1 MIPLSPQRLAEVV
14 GGVLHLPDEGAGG
27 RPEERS
33 GSGEVTGPA
42 ATDSR
47 EVVPGGLFVAR
58 AGSVADGHDFVAAAH
73 AAGAAASLVAR
84 PVRDAGGALL
94 GPQVVVADVQA
105 AFEALARRA
114 VDVLRSRGAVVVGV
128 TGSAGKTTT
137 KDLLAALL
145 AELGPTTATPRSYNG
160 EVGLPLTVLSADER
174 TRHLVLEM
182 GARGVGHVAAL
193 CRVAPPDVAVVLNV
207 GSAHVGEFGSLDAV
221 ERAKGELPEA
231 VGEGGAV
238 VLDVDDERVA
248 RMAARTRGRVL
259 AVRAG
264 GSDAGAAVWAQDVDL
279 DAGGRAV
286 FRLRSRLG
294 TGSASGTGSGQGS
307 APGEDAR
314 AEPQEAR
321 VALRL
326 VGEHHVSNAVAA
338 AAVALHLGLPLDR
351 VASVLSTTAAAS
363 RFRME
368 VTERSDGVTVVNDA
382 YNANPESVRAALKAL
397 VALRRGPDG
406 RERRTWAVLGE
417 MLELG
422 TASTTEHDL
431 VGRLAVRLNVS
442 HLVAVGAGAR
452 AVHSGAQ
459 HEGSWG
465 DEAVHVE
472 DAREALALLRAQL
485 RPGDVVLVKSSNAA
499 GLRALGEQLVA
510 DAPPAADPSAANPS
524 AADPSARG
532 AATTGEQEGAAC

>member
-14 GGVLHLPDEGAGG
+14 GGELRLPAHGPEGASADGW
-27 RPEERS
+27 PDVS
-33 GSGEVTGPA
+33 APA

-47 EVVPGGLFVAR
+47 SVEPGGLFVAR
-58 AGSVADGHDFVAAAH
+58 AGESADGHDFVVAAV

-84 PVRDAGGALL
+84 PVTDPGAGSDGDLA
-94 GPQVVVADVQA
+94 GPQVVVPDVQA
-105 AFEALARRA
+105 AFEALARHHVDALRA
-114 VDVLRSRGAVVVGV
+114 EGAVVVGI
-128 TGSAGKTTT
+128 TGSAGKTST
-137 KDLLAALL
+137 KDLLAVLL
-145 AELGPTTATPRSYNG
+145 AELGPTTATPMSYNG
-160 EVGLPLTVLSADER
+160 EVGLPLTVLAAPPG

-207 GSAHVGEFGSLDAV
+207 GSAHVGEFGSVDAI

-231 VGEGGAV
+231 LGEGGAA
-238 VLDVDDERVA
+238 VLNADDERVA

-259 AVRAG
+259 AVRAA
-264 GSDAGAAVWAQDVDL
+264 GSGEGAAVWAQDVDL

-286 FRLRSRLG
+286 FRLLSRLDPG
-294 TGSASGTGSGQGS
+294 TGARTGARTGAGPGDD
-307 APGEDAR
+307 APR
-314 AEPQEAR
+314 EAR

-326 VGEHHVSNAVAA
+326 VGEHHVANAVAA
-338 AAVALHLGLPLDR
+338 AAVALHLGLPLER
-351 VASVLSTTAAAS
+351 VAAVLSSAVPAS
-363 RFRME
+363 RARME
-368 VTERSDGVTVVNDA
+368 VTERADGVTVVNDA

-397 VALRRGPDG
+397 VAMRRGPDG

-422 TASTTEHDL
+422 ASSTAEHDL

-442 HLVAVGAGAR
+442 HLVAVGPGAR

-465 DEAVHVE
+465 DEAVHVA
-472 DAREALALLRAQL
+472 DVDEALALLRAEL

-499 GLRALGEQLVA
+499 GLRALGDQLVA
-510 DAPPAADPSAANPS
+510 DAPPTDDPPSDASSAGGATAGP
-524 AADPSARG
+524 AARG
-532 AATTGEQEGAAC
+532 EGGAAC

>member
-14 GGVLHLPDEGAGG
+14 GGELRLPAHGPEGTSADGW
-27 RPEERS
+27 PDVS
-33 GSGEVTGPA
+33 APA

-47 EVVPGGLFVAR
+47 SVEPGGLFVAR
-58 AGSVADGHDFVAAAH
+58 AGESADGHDFVVAAV

-84 PVRDAGGALL
+84 PVVDPGAGPDGDLA
-94 GPQVVVADVQA
+94 GPQVVVPDVQA
-105 AFEALARRA
+105 AFEALARHHVNALRA
-114 VDVLRSRGAVVVGV
+114 EGAVVVGI
-128 TGSAGKTTT
+128 TGSAGKTST
-137 KDLLAALL
+137 KDLLAVLL
-145 AELGPTTATPRSYNG
+145 AELGPTTATPMSYNG
-160 EVGLPLTVLSADER
+160 EVGLPLTVLAAPPG

-207 GSAHVGEFGSLDAV
+207 GSAHVGEFGSVDAI

-231 VGEGGAV
+231 LGEGGAA
-238 VLDVDDERVA
+238 VLNADDERVA

-259 AVRAG
+259 AVRAA
-264 GSDAGAAVWAQDVDL
+264 GSGEGAAVWAQDVDL

-286 FRLRSRLG
+286 FRLLSRLG
-294 TGSASGTGSGQGS
+294 
-307 APGEDAR
+307 PGAGAGAHDDA
-314 AEPQEAR
+314 PQEAR
-321 VALRL
+321 IALRL
-326 VGEHHVSNAVAA
+326 VGEHHVANAVAA
-338 AAVALHLGLPLDR
+338 AAAALHLGLPLER
-351 VASVLSTTAAAS
+351 VAAVLSRAVPAS
-363 RFRME
+363 RARME
-368 VTERSDGVTVVNDA
+368 VTERADGVTVVNDA

-397 VALRRGPDG
+397 VAMRRGPDG

-422 TASTTEHDL
+422 ASSTAEHDL

-442 HLVAVGAGAR
+442 HLVAVGPGAR

-465 DEAVHVE
+465 DEAVHVA
-472 DAREALALLRAQL
+472 DVDEALALLRAEL

-510 DAPPAADPSAANPS
+510 DAPPSDASAAAGS
-524 AADPSARG
+524 AARG
-532 AATTGEQEGAAC
+532 EGGAAC

>member
-14 GGVLHLPDEGAGG
+14 GGELRLPAHGPEGASADGW
-27 RPEERS
+27 PDVS
-33 GSGEVTGPA
+33 APA

-47 EVVPGGLFVAR
+47 SVEPGGLFVAR
-58 AGSVADGHDFVAAAH
+58 AGESADGHDFVVAAV

-84 PVRDAGGALL
+84 PVLDPGAGPDGDLA
-94 GPQVVVADVQA
+94 GPQVVVPDVQA
-105 AFEALARRA
+105 AFEALARHHVDALRA
-114 VDVLRSRGAVVVGV
+114 EGAVVVGI
-128 TGSAGKTTT
+128 TGSAGKTST
-137 KDLLAALL
+137 KDLLAVLL
-145 AELGPTTATPRSYNG
+145 AELGPTTATPMSYNG
-160 EVGLPLTVLSADER
+160 EVGLPLTVLAAPPG

-193 CRVAPPDVAVVLNV
+193 CGVAPPDVAVVLNV
-207 GSAHVGEFGSLDAV
+207 GSAHVGEFGSVDAI

-231 VGEGGAV
+231 LGEGGAA
-238 VLDVDDERVA
+238 VLNADDERVA

-259 AVRAG
+259 AVRAA
-264 GSDAGAAVWAQDVDL
+264 GSGEGAAVWAQDVDL

-286 FRLRSRLG
+286 FRLLSRLG
-294 TGSASGTGSGQGS
+294 PGAGAGEGTGAGAGTG
-307 APGEDAR
+307 PGTGAGPGDDA
-314 AEPQEAR
+314 PQEAR

-326 VGEHHVSNAVAA
+326 VGEHHVANAVAA
-338 AAVALHLGLPLDR
+338 AAVALHLGLPLER
-351 VASVLSTTAAAS
+351 VAAVLSSAVPAS
-363 RFRME
+363 RARME
-368 VTERSDGVTVVNDA
+368 VTERADGVTVVNDA

-397 VALRRGPDG
+397 VAMRRGPDG
-406 RERRTWAVLGE
+406 RQRRTWAVLGE

-422 TASTTEHDL
+422 ASSTVEHDL

-442 HLVAVGAGAR
+442 HLVAVGPGAR

-465 DEAVHVE
+465 DEAVHVA
-472 DAREALALLRAQL
+472 DVDEALALLRAEL

-510 DAPPAADPSAANPS
+510 DAPPSDAPPSDRSSAA
-524 AADPSARG
+524 
-532 AATTGEQEGAAC
+532 GEGGAAC

>member
-14 GGVLHLPDEGAGG
+14 GGVLHLPDDPAEPGA
-27 RPEERS
+27 
-33 GSGEVTGPA
+33 VTGPA

-58 AGSVADGHDFVAAAH
+58 AGEVADGHDFVAAAH

-84 PVRDAGGALL
+84 PVRDADGALL
-94 GPQVVVADVQA
+94 GPQVVVPDVQA
-105 AFEALARRA
+105 AFEALARSA
-114 VDVLRSRGAVVVGV
+114 VDALRADGAVVVGV

-160 EVGLPLTVLSADER
+160 EVGLPLTVLAAEPG
-174 TRHLVLEM
+174 TRCLVLEM

-207 GSAHVGEFGSLDAV
+207 GSAHVGEFGSIEAV

-231 VGEGGAV
+231 LGEGGVAV
-238 VLDVDDERVA
+238 LNADDERVA
-248 RMAARTRGRVL
+248 RMAGRTRGRVV
-259 AVRAG
+259 AVRAN
-264 GSDAGAAVWAQDVDL
+264 GSGEGAAVWAEDVDL

-294 TGSASGTGSGQGS
+294 LAEG
-307 APGEDAR
+307 

-326 VGEHHVSNAVAA
+326 VGEHHVANAVAA
-338 AAVALHLGLPLDR
+338 AAVALHLGLPPDR
-351 VASVLSTTAAAS
+351 VAAVLSTTAAAS

-397 VALRRGPDG
+397 VSLRRGPDG

-422 TASTTEHDL
+422 ASSTAEHDL

-442 HLVAVGAGAR
+442 HLVAVGPGAR

-465 DEAVHVE
+465 DEAVHVA
-472 DAREALALLRAQL
+472 DAEEALALLREEL

-510 DAPPAADPSAANPS
+510 DAPPSAGS
-524 AADPSARG
+524 
-532 AATTGEQEGAAC
+532 ATTREGSAPC

>member
-14 GGVLHLPDEGAGG
+14 GGVLHAPDDEGAAL
-27 RPEERS
+27 P
-33 GSGEVTGPA
+33 EVTGPA

-58 AGSVADGHDFVAAAH
+58 AGEQADGHDFVAAAH

-84 PVRDAGGALL
+84 PVAGADGALL
-94 GPQVVVADVQA
+94 GPQVVVPDVQV
-105 AFEALARRA
+105 AFEALAHRA
-114 VDVLRSRGAVVVGV
+114 VAALKDRGAVVVGV

-182 GARGVGHVAAL
+182 GARGVGHIAAL

-207 GSAHVGEFGSLDAV
+207 GSAHVGEFGSVDAV

-248 RMAARTRGRVL
+248 RMAGRTRGAVL
-259 AVRAG
+259 PVRAS
-264 GSDAGAAVWAQDVDL
+264 GSGEGAAVWAQDVDL

-294 TGSASGTGSGQGS
+294 
-307 APGEDAR
+307 APEG
-314 AEPQEAR
+314 AEPREAR

-326 VGEHHVSNAVAA
+326 VGEHHVANAVAA
-338 AAVALHLGLPLDR
+338 AAVALHLGLALDR

-368 VTERSDGVTVVNDA
+368 VVERSDGVTVVNDA

-397 VALRRGPDG
+397 VSLRRGPDG

-422 TASTTEHDL
+422 DASTTEHEL

-442 HLVAVGAGAR
+442 HLVAVGPGAR

-465 DEAVHVE
+465 DEAVHVA
-472 DAREALALLRAQL
+472 DAGEALALLREEL

-510 DAPPAADPSAANPS
+510 DAPPTAASPSA
-524 AADPSARG
+524 
-532 AATTGEQEGAAC
+532 TTAGEGAAPC